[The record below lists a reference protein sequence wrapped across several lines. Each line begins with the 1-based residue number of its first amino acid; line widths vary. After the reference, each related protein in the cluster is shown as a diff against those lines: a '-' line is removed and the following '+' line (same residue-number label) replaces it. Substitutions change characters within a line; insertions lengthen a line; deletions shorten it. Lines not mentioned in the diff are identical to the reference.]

1 MAENVEKDQKTEE
14 ATPRRRE
21 EAREK
26 GQVPMST
33 EMMSRG
39 KVVVS

>member
-1 MAENVEKDQKTEE
+1 MAKEGESGEKTEE

-26 GQVPMST
+26 GQVALST
-33 EMMSRG
+33 ELLAA
-39 KVVVS
+39 VSSDGE